1 MKPITNRTQ
10 FTPGLAH
17 YCEAARTGN
26 VMTVDYYTS
35 AKTPIVPQLVNLRA
49 RLMEAAAYEKMTKAP
64 AAPKADADPA
74 ENPNCKTIDGGKQT
88 DKPYGKDLSKGE
100 EEAIAM
106 AQDAIKDAE
115 DDVEQEEPELTKGIS
130 RAAEPKPKQRLA
142 ENLRQAELDDL
153 YTVEQI
159 QEAMLAV
166 ETFDDENA
174 RDEFIGALGEPVGN
188 ERDLKEDEVSEN
200 INESVRIMDRFLKA

>member
-35 AKTPIVPQLVNLRA
+35 AKTPIVPQLVNLQA

-188 ERDLKEDEVSEN
+188 ERDLKKDEVSEN

>member
-35 AKTPIVPQLVNLRA
+35 AKTPIVPQLVNLQA
-49 RLMEAAAYEKMTKAP
+49 RLMEAAAYEKMIKAP

-153 YTVEQI
+153 YTVKQI

-166 ETFDDENA
+166 DTFDDENV

>member
-188 ERDLKEDEVSEN
+188 ERDLKKDEVSEN

>member
-1 MKPITNRTQ
+1 MKLITNRTQ

-17 YCEAARTGN
+17 YCEAVRTGG

-35 AKTPIVPQLVNLRA
+35 AKTPIVPQLVNMQA
-49 RLMEAAAYEKMTKAP
+49 RLMEAAAYEKMIKAP

-130 RAAEPKPKQRLA
+130 RSAEPKPKQRLA

-166 ETFDDENA
+166 EAFDDENA
-174 RDEFIGALGEPVGN
+174 RDEFIGALGEPIGN
-188 ERDLKEDEVSEN
+188 ERDLKKDEDDKS

>member
-35 AKTPIVPQLVNLRA
+35 AKTPIVPQLVNLQA
-49 RLMEAAAYEKMTKAP
+49 RLMEAAAYEKMIEAP

-106 AQDAIKDAE
+106 AHSI
-115 DDVEQEEPELTKGIS
+115 
-130 RAAEPKPKQRLA
+130 LA
-142 ENLRQAELDDL
+142 
-153 YTVEQI
+153 
-159 QEAMLAV
+159 
-166 ETFDDENA
+166 
-174 RDEFIGALGEPVGN
+174 PVH
-188 ERDLKEDEVSEN
+188 
-200 INESVRIMDRFLKA
+200 

>member
-1 MKPITNRTQ
+1 MKLITNRTQ

-17 YCEAARTGN
+17 YCEAVQSGN
-26 VMTVDYYTS
+26 VMTVNYYTS
-35 AKTPIVPQLVNLRA
+35 AKTPIVPQLVNMQA
-49 RLMEAAAYEKMTKAP
+49 RLMEAAAYEKMIKAP
-64 AAPKADADPA
+64 AAPKADAEPA

-130 RAAEPKPKQRLA
+130 RSAEPKPKQRLA

-166 ETFDDENA
+166 EAFDDENA

-188 ERDLKEDEVSEN
+188 DRDLKKDEDDKS

>member
-1 MKPITNRTQ
+1 MKIITNRTQ

-17 YCEAARTGN
+17 YCEAVQAGN

-35 AKTPIVPQLVNLRA
+35 AKTPIVPQLVNLQA
-49 RLMEAAAYEKMTKAP
+49 RLMEAAAYEKMIKAP
-64 AAPKADADPA
+64 AAPKADAEPA

-88 DKPYGKDLSKGE
+88 DKKYGKDLSKGE
-100 EEAIAM
+100 EEAIDM
-106 AQDAIKDAE
+106 AQDAIKDA
-115 DDVEQEEPELTKGIS
+115 DDDLEQEAPELTKGIS
-130 RAAEPKPKQRLA
+130 RASEPRPNQRLT

-153 YTVEQI
+153 YTVKQI

-166 ETFDDENA
+166 EAFDDEGA

-188 ERDLKEDEVSEN
+188 DRDLQKPREEGKLD
-200 INESVRIMDRFLKA
+200 ESVRIMDRFLKA